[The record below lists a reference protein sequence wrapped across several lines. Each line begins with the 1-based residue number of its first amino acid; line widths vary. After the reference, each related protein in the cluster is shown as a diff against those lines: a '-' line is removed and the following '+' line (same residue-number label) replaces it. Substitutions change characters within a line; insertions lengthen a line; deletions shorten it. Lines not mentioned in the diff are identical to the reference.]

1 MVSRRYLRCAWGE
14 VESPEGGRCIAYGGV
29 VYRLHRAIRLCES
42 FLLTAAILVMA
53 ATTISNV
60 VLRGVTGGSLAAAE
74 ELNQFLI
81 VLVCFVGLSHAAGEG
96 RHIRM
101 TAVSDAL
108 PIRVRRAVLM
118 VVLVGT
124 AAVLLVLT
132 AAAVSY
138 ASSVDRSSPVM
149 GVPVRWVFLIAPLGM
164 IGGAVHYLAAAWR
177 TWQGPGLYVA
187 WDVEDGA
194 PLTDERGL

>member
-1 MVSRRYLRCAWGE
+1 MH
-14 VESPEGGRCIAYGGV
+14 
-29 VYRLHRAIRLCES
+29 RLHRAIRRCES

-53 ATTISNV
+53 ATTITNV
-60 VLRGVTGGSLAAAE
+60 VLRGVTGGSLAATE
-74 ELNQFLI
+74 ELNQLLI

-108 PIRVRRAVLM
+108 PRSLRRAVLLL
-118 VVLVGT
+118 VLVGS
-124 AAVLLVLT
+124 AAVLVTLA

-138 ASSVDRSSPVM
+138 AWSVDRRSPVM
-149 GVPVRWVFLIAPLGM
+149 GVPLRWVFLIAPLGM
-164 IGGAVHYLAAAWR
+164 VGGAVHYLAAAWR
-177 TWQGPGLYVA
+177 TWKGPGLFVA

-194 PLTDERGL
+194 PPPDEGGL